1 MDKLNDSI
9 NASKYFSDVQFTL
22 APKQWSKWLS
32 LAKYR
37 YNTTYHYDLEWAPF
51 EAFIV
56 LACVGNV
63 AYELDLPPVHVSQ
76 LTLHVPSRTLVIS
89 ELMLQTEASITQQL
103 HPVAVLNHIL
113 LLQGTLAQPQVLMQW
128 NALPRYMSDMG
139 VSSLGVW
146 VVSKGAS
153 LGTS

>member
-56 LACVGNV
+56 LACVGKV
-63 AYELDLPPVHVSQ
+63 AYELDLPPCTFSYVGDFRVNATNWSIHYS
-76 LTLHVPSRTLVIS
+76 TAPSY
-89 ELMLQTEASITQQL
+89 
-103 HPVAVLNHIL
+103 PVAVLNHIL